1 MSKLAQIIERQVTNA
16 VAADELDLPTLPEV
30 ALRIRD
36 AAESENVSASSLQR
50 VIAEDPGLG
59 ADDQD
64 G

>member
-16 VAADELDLPTLPEV
+16 VADDELDLPTLPEV